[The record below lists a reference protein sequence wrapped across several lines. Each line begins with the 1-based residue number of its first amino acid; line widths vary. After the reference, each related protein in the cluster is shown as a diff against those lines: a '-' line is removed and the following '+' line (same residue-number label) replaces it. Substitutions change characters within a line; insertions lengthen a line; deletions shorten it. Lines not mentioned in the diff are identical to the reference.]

1 MGMKNDKMG
10 MKIKRNE
17 IVDGY
22 VYETSRT
29 WKVIEMK

>member
-17 IVDGY
+17 IGDGY
-22 VYETSRT
+22 AYETSERG
-29 WKVIEMK
+29 K